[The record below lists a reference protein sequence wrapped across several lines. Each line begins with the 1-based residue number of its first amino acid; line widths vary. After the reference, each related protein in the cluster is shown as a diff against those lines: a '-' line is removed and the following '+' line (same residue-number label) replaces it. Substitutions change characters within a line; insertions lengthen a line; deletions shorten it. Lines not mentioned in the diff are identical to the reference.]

1 MRELLIDPLRAG
13 YMRRAIIEIVMLGV
27 LGGVVGV
34 HVLLRRLSFL
44 TEVVQHTVFP
54 GIAIAFAFGQSLLVG
69 ALTTGLASV
78 VLLTMLGRTRRI
90 DADSAMAVLFA
101 VFLAVGGV
109 TRPRRRGFQ
118 SDLTALFFG
127 RILAVDARQLVDTIV
142 VAALCLI
149 VLAVLHKELVL
160 GLSPR
165 EMVLLVMTILV
176 SMLTFGTGRTNILFG
191 LVHLV
196 VFAVFLFLVFVP

>member
-1 MRELLIDPLRAG
+1 MQRAL
-13 YMRRAIIEIVMLGV
+13 MEVVVLGV

-78 VLLTMLGRTRRI
+78 VLLTLLGRARRI

-101 VFLAVGGV
+101 VFLALGV
-109 TRPRRRGFQ
+109 VVVSRRRGFQ
-118 SDLTALFFG
+118 TDLTALLFG
-127 RILAVDARQLVDTIV
+127 RILAVDQRQLIDTVV
-142 VAALCLI
+142 VAALCLG
-149 VLAVLHKELVL
+149 VLA
-160 GLSPR
+160 
-165 EMVLLVMTILV
+165 
-176 SMLTFGTGRTNILFG
+176 
-191 LVHLV
+191 
-196 VFAVFLFLVFVP
+196 